1 MDSSLLFGL
10 GFALVVVGV
19 LVVIAAVLIGSRG
32 GKDGGVKSAGVIM
45 IGPIPI
51 IFGNDKKMLKSVMI
65 LAIVLMAV
73 AIVAMLIYY
82 FVLR

>member
-19 LVVIAAVLIGSRG
+19 FVVIFAVLIGSRG
-32 GKDGGVKSAGVIM
+32 GKDGEVKSAGVIM

-51 IFGNDKKMLKSVMI
+51 IFGNDKKMVKSVMI
-65 LAIVLMAV
+65 LATVLMTV
-73 AIVAMLIYY
+73 AIATMLIYY